1 MIVKEKHMTE
11 FFQMNN
17 APVQDPGLSWA
28 AKGLLAYLLSLP
40 EIWEVHLKD
49 LFSRSICGRKPT
61 QAALNELIAAG
72 YVVKEQGK
80 NKRRTTRYIVYED
93 PALCPKQAQ

>member
-1 MIVKEKHMTE
+1 MIVKDKHTSE

-40 EIWEVHLKD
+40 EVWDVHLRD
-49 LFSRSICGRKPT
+49 LFCRSASGRRYT
-61 QAALNELIAAG
+61 EIALNELIAAG
-72 YVVKEQGK
+72 YVVKEQRE

-93 PALCPKQAQ
+93 PALCHMQAQ